1 MSYCV
6 LIKVSKRVVS
16 FWYKTEDSPY
26 APLII
31 RDTNSIP
38 LYFYVHG
45 NDFFFGNLAKER
57 FYKNDPN
64 AFGNYFEIIK
74 DPSKHFNI
82 YGNQKPVKQL
92 LYHGVE
98 QFLSHFIN
106 TVLYK
111 SDSIES
117 YRHFPLRFLFDADI
131 EDKEKALVE
140 ALFTEA
146 GYHNVKREDFTAAF
160 FKVLVL
166 AGIIKSD
173 NSILLLTS
181 IDNNLFLQLY
191 KNGYNDYPAC
201 IQLDGHG
208 ADARIKTLGE
218 MILEY
223 IVNLNPFLSIDNK
236 KELAI
241 LLPFCKRLLDHEI
254 PIITGEAELT
264 DGNKYWFKIT
274 TRNLND
280 RLKYYSNDLVIY
292 SAIDDL
298 LKANSVSIEDV
309 TIILGSEELNTPYF
323 LDRLLNKYSKV
334 KTVEQLHFKDTMKYV
349 FSQIDLSS
357 TTVRPKIP
365 LAPSVMTKPG
375 LPPLPPKKEPAKEV
389 VAEKPKLPEPKIS
402 SQVPTKSIKLPPLPP
417 KKNQ

>member
-6 LIKVSKRVVS
+6 LIKVSKRIVS
-16 FWYKTEDSPY
+16 FWYKTEGSPY
-26 APLII
+26 APLTI

-82 YGNQKPVKQL
+82 YGNKKPVKQL
-92 LYHGVE
+92 FYHGVE

-117 YRHFPLRFLFDADI
+117 YRHFPLRFLFDTDI
-131 EDKEKALVE
+131 EDKEKVLVE

-146 GYHNVKREDFTAAF
+146 GYYNVKREDFTAAF
-160 FKVLVL
+160 FTVLTA
-166 AGIIKSD
+166 AGIIRKES
-173 NSILLLTS
+173 SILLLTS
-181 IDNNLFLQLY
+181 IDNKLFMQLY
-191 KNGYNDYPAC
+191 KNGFSDYPAR
-201 IQLDGHG
+201 IQLDGYG
-208 ADARIKTLGE
+208 ADARVKILAE

-223 IVNLNPFLSIDNK
+223 IVNLNPFLSIDNTR
-236 KELAI
+236 ELAV
-241 LLPFCKRLLDHEI
+241 LLPFCKVLLDREI

-264 DGNKYWFKIT
+264 DGNKYWFRIT
-274 TRNLND
+274 TRNLNE
-280 RLKYYSNDLVIY
+280 RLKYYSNDMVIY

-298 LKANSVSIEDV
+298 LKTNSVSTDDV
-309 TIILGSEELNTPYF
+309 TIILGSEELNTTYF
-323 LDRLLNKYSKV
+323 LDKLLKKYPKV
-334 KTVEQLHFKDTMKYV
+334 KTVEQAHLKDTMKYI
-349 FSQIDLSS
+349 FSQIDLSD
-357 TTVRPKIP
+357 TAVRLKIP
-365 LAPSVMTKPG
+365 AAPSVVTKPG
-375 LPPLPPKKEPAKEV
+375 LPPLPQKKELAKEV
-389 VAEKPKLPEPKIS
+389 VAVKPKLPEPKINI
-402 SQVPTKSIKLPPLPP
+402 QAPTKSIKLPPLPP